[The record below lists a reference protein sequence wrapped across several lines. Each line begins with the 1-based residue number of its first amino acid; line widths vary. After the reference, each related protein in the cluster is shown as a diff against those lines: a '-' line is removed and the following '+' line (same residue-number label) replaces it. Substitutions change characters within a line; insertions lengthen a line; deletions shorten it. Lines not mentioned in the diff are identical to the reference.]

1 MTRRVYILFYIHT
14 NKPNYSEILGVYDT
28 KDRAV
33 DELLE
38 RANFREK
45 NGVLTQYLRPT
56 NEYKSMSVLRLKIE
70 QEMELV
76 DVDIYRISALD
87 IQ

>member
-1 MTRRVYILFYIHT
+1 MTRRIYILFYIHT
-14 NKPNYSEILGVYDT
+14 DKPDYSEILGIYDT

-56 NEYKSMSVLRLKIE
+56 NEYKSISVLRQKVKR
-70 QEMELV
+70 EMELV
-76 DVDIYRISALD
+76 DVDIYRISVFD